1 MYIFKKI
8 TDLQEYL
15 SSQREKGLKIGFVPT
30 MGALHKGH
38 ISLIEASKNG
48 SDLTVCSIFVN
59 PTQFDNA
66 DDLQKYNRN
75 LPKDAEM
82 LGLAGNEVLFA
93 PSVQEIYPP
102 DLDTEIRME
111 FGSLTKVLEGR
122 FRTGHFE
129 GMVQV
134 VSRLLDIVQPNS
146 LYMGQKDFQQAAIV
160 NAMLSQQKREIELV
174 VCPIIREAHGLA
186 MSSRNTRLD
195 PNDRQAAK
203 AIHERLLIAKEQI
216 NDTPIDQIK
225 KEANAH
231 LEKVGFRPDYFEIV
245 DGNSLQSLN
254 QTSESEYVV
263 ACVAAYMKDVRLI
276 DNMILRKA

>member
-8 TDLQEYL
+8 ADLQEYL
-15 SSQREKGLKIGFVPT
+15 AVHSQKGLKIGFVPT
-30 MGALHKGH
+30 MGALHNGH
-38 ISLIEASKNG
+38 ISLIEAANKG

-66 DDLQKYNRN
+66 DDLQKYTRN

-82 LGLAGNEVLFA
+82 LGLAGTEVLFA
-93 PSVQEIYPP
+93 PNVQEIYPP
-102 DLDTEIRME
+102 DLDTDIRME
-111 FGSLTKVLEGR
+111 FGDLTKVMEGQ

-134 VSRLLDIVQPNS
+134 VSRLLDIVKPNS

-160 NAMLSQQKREIELV
+160 NAMLSQQNRDVELV
-174 VCPIIREAHGLA
+174 VCPIKREEHGLA

-195 PNDRQAAK
+195 PDDRKSAK
-203 AIHERLLIAKEQI
+203 AIHESLLKAKDQIAS
-216 NDTPIDQIK
+216 TPLDQIK
-225 KEANAH
+225 KEAIQH
-231 LEKVGFRPDYFEIV
+231 LEKAGFRPDYFEIV
-245 DGNSLQSLN
+245 DGNSLQSLD
-254 QTSESEYVV
+254 QISDSQYVV

-276 DNMILRKA
+276 DNMILKNS

>member
-195 PNDRQAAK
+195 PKDRQTAK
-203 AIHERLLIAKEQI
+203 AIHECLLKAKEQI

-263 ACVAAYMKDVRLI
+263 ACVAAYLKDVRLI